1 MTLLSFFREKIS
13 DLLEGFSSIFSP
25 KFASAFIT
33 VCIMVFVFVLIQQNR
48 MDSIN
53 LINQEVALLEQIGED
68 IEEVF
73 PENNGER
80 IYQVIEET
88 DALIFAQAQ
97 EDSEVEDILYDLEL
111 LQELGEEMNDSIVDD
126 FESFDELEMELI

>member
-1 MTLLSFFREKIS
+1 
-13 DLLEGFSSIFSP
+13 
-25 KFASAFIT
+25 
-33 VCIMVFVFVLIQQNR
+33 

-97 EDSEVEDILYDLEL
+97 EDSEAEDILYDLEL